1 MGRIRNGEFKR
12 EALRIALTSG
22 LRRRQVA
29 PDLGVSSV
37 EGS

>member
-1 MGRIRNGEFKR
+1 MGRILNEEFKC

-29 PDLGVSSV
+29 FDLGVSSV